1 MKIRRTLTILLFVI
15 SCKSNN
21 KLELP
26 EYIDR
31 DMDSIEIT
39 ISLDDFGDFTSWVY
53 CQYENKS
60 QSKLAILNN
69 ALHSIDIYDLELLTL
84 ERRLHIEEIGPLG
97 LSAIESLD
105 YENNKLYLFSS
116 VERKIL
122 EIDEHDNVKSINI
135 RNIDFKDRR
144 SSNEIFINISPE
156 FSSNPLVLDS
166 LIYFPV
172 GNQKDYASEAF
183 YVGKSIGIFDIF
195 KNEGVSAF
203 GKWSPNY
210 FGKNMYFGSLGEI
223 SVSKNEY
230 GIYLSYPIDPIISHY
245 DRNGGKLVDAYFA
258 SSSFPH
264 QQQGLSREENDLQ
277 AEDHFMISAPWF
289 LKTIY
294 HPNKKAL
301 IRFEKQKQ
309 DLTDLDGKLNSKL
322 YGNWNLLV
330 GYEKDNFKL
339 IEVTKLPEKLIFI
352 PISFPYKDGIL
363 IKKLDENEENMATFL
378 YIKI

>member
-1 MKIRRTLTILLFVI
+1 MKIRRTLLILFFAI
-15 SCKSNN
+15 SCKSNT
-21 KLELP
+21 KFELP
-26 EYIDR
+26 EYINR
-31 DMDSIEIT
+31 DSDLIEIT
-39 ISLDDFGDFTSWVY
+39 ITLDDFGDFTSWVY

-69 ALHSIDIYDLELLTL
+69 SLHSIDIYDLELLRL
-84 ERRLHIEEIGPLG
+84 EKRLKIEEIGPLG
-97 LSAIESLD
+97 LGEIESLD
-105 YENNKLYLFSS
+105 YENNKLFLFSS

-122 EIDEHDNVKSINI
+122 EIDENDIIKSINI
-135 RNIDFKDRR
+135 RNIDFKDNR
-144 SSNEIFINISPE
+144 SSNDIFFNISPE
-156 FSSNPLVLDS
+156 FSSNPLILDS

-172 GNQKDYASEAF
+172 PNQKDYASEAF
-183 YVGKSIGIFDIF
+183 YEGNSIGIFDIF

-223 SVSKNEY
+223 SVSKNEN

-245 DRNGGKLVDAYFA
+245 DRNGEKLSNFYFA
-258 SSSFPH
+258 SLSFPH

-277 AEDHFMISAPWF
+277 AEDNLMISEPWF

-322 YGNWNLLV
+322 YGKWDLLV
-330 GYEKDNFKL
+330 GYENDNFKIL
-339 IEVTKLPEKLIFI
+339 QVTKLPEESLFI

-363 IKKLDENEENMATFL
+363 IKKLNENEENIATFF
-378 YIKI
+378 YIEI